1 MPRSKLAIV
10 LRIVTALATF
20 LVAVVVVTLIVASF
34 RFPADPFGDSPEGAV
49 RSLLLAISL
58 HDGERIR
65 EFAMPDA
72 GLDWLRKG
80 DADLGKPAVALQRS
94 YAALPIRRLQA
105 GDEVRLPGGR
115 VVTVTPAE
123 VAEGHAVIWPEK
135 FPVPFRCHRVA
146 GRWRVDASGLI
157 AARKA
162 AAAVAERDAARKAA
176 AQGR

>member
-20 LVAVVVVTLIVASF
+20 LVAVVVVTLMVVRF

-72 GLDWLRKG
+72 GLDWLLKG
-80 DADLGKPAVALQRS
+80 DADLGKPAVALQRA
-94 YAALPIRRLQA
+94 YAGLPIRRLQA

-115 VVTVTPAE
+115 VLSVTPPE
-123 VAEGHAVIWPEK
+123 VAEGHAVVWPEK
-135 FPVPFRCHRVA
+135 FLVPFRCQRVA

-162 AAAVAERDAARKAA
+162 AAAVAGRGKAPKPAAV
-176 AQGR
+176 GR